1 MEILA
6 NANYTLPYSGMD
18 LGVIAVPGNAEL
30 SWTDTND
37 TGNGR
42 YRVERSVDGGPFAET
57 EKQPGSRT
65 ETTDGLEPGWSG
77 KQVTYRVF
85 EWVGKQKL
93 YSEEVSFVSRPQAL
107 R

>member
-1 MEILA
+1 
-6 NANYTLPYSGMD
+6 MD

-30 SWTDTND
+30 SWTDTNY